1 MKNMVQ
7 RYNMLHYNPNKNTK
21 RQNYFIQFDNMLHIL
36 LLIDTKT
43 GTTLQDCTRS
53 Y

>member
-21 RQNYFIQFDNMLHIL
+21 RQNYFIQFDNMPHIL
-36 LLIDTKT
+36 DFPNRKT
-43 GTTLQDCTRS
+43 GAIL
-53 Y
+53 